1 MTKTDLKKIQ
11 KVTEKLLKL
20 ADIKAEA
27 EVVENNN
34 IIDITLTTEESG
46 ILIGYHGET
55 IESLQLVLSLC
66 IAKELGSFQRISLEI
81 GDYKKSRMSYLE
93 RLVAETK
100 EKVIT
105 EHRPVTLSELK
116 AWERRSV
123 HLMLENDEDVS
134 SESTGEGRD
143 RVLTIM
149 PKN

>member
-27 EVVENNN
+27 EVVENND

-55 IESLQLVLSLC
+55 IESLQLILSLC

-123 HLMLENDEDVS
+123 HVMLQNDEDVS
-134 SESTGEGRD
+134 SES
-143 RVLTIM
+143 
-149 PKN
+149 

>member
-27 EVVENNN
+27 EVVENND

-55 IESLQLVLSLC
+55 IESLQLILSLC

-123 HLMLENDEDVS
+123 HVMLENDEDVS